1 MFEKN
6 AEFLVEPVAIE
17 YIKLPD
23 GQNDIWLRKNIVK
36 TTRISTTNEGNE
48 DKITIFTAEEAYM
61 RGTVD
66 KDEIEANFDKWFEVA
81 KEWQVQQKNDKINT
95 EKRVEMLEQILMK
108 NMLSV

>member
-36 TTRISTTNEGNE
+36 
-48 DKITIFTAEEAYM
+48 K
-61 RGTVD
+61 TVR
-66 KDEIEANFDKWFEVA
+66 KFLTVFYLNCF
-81 KEWQVQQKNDKINT
+81 
-95 EKRVEMLEQILMK
+95 R
-108 NMLSV
+108 

>member
-17 YIKLPD
+17 YINLPD
-23 GQNDIWLRKNIVK
+23 GKNDIWLRKNIVK
-36 TTRISTTNEGNE
+36 TTRTATASEGNE
-48 DKITIFTAEEAYM
+48 DKLTVFTAEEAYM
-61 RGTVD
+61 RGTVE

-81 KEWQVQQKNDKINT
+81 KEWQIQQNNDKINT
-95 EKRVEMLEQILMK
+95 EKRIEAVEQILMK

>member
-36 TTRISTTNEGNE
+36 TTVDTSNNPSLF
-48 DKITIFTAEEAYM
+48 IF
-61 RGTVD
+61 
-66 KDEIEANFDKWFEVA
+66 KKP
-81 KEWQVQQKNDKINT
+81 
-95 EKRVEMLEQILMK
+95 QIASFSNRK
-108 NMLSV
+108 